1 MSDDIII
8 GGVNQAA
15 GRVERAVGA
24 IAGDPATE
32 IRGAVRELGGA
43 AQQTYGEAKAEVTGL
58 TRESP
63 VGIFLAGAS
72 VGLMVGLFI
81 SRR

>member
-8 GGVNQAA
+8 GGLNQAA

-32 IRGAVRELGGA
+32 ISGAARELGGA
-43 AQQTYGEAKAEVTGL
+43 AQQTFGEAKAEVAGMAS
-58 TRESP
+58 ESP
-63 VGIFLAGAS
+63 LGIFLAGVS